1 MILEDFNALSDEE
14 KTNYLK
20 SIETDQ
26 KKIEDLTAERDS
38 FKTENDSL
46 RSQVEQTN
54 KELKATKELN
64 FTMARKINVGSH
76 EDPETTLYNFMKGY
90 NQNGY

>member
-1 MILEDFNALSDEE
+1 MLLEDFNALSDEQ
-14 KTNYLK
+14 KTAYL
-20 SIETDQ
+20 SGIETDQ

-38 FKTENDSL
+38 FKTENDTL

-64 FTMARKINVGSH
+64 FTMARKINIGSKD
-76 EDPETTLYNFMKGY
+76 DPETTIFNFMKGKK
-90 NQNGY
+90 

>member
-1 MILEDFNALSDEE
+1 MILEDFNALSDEQ
-14 KTNYLK
+14 KTAYL
-20 SIETDQ
+20 SGIESDQ

-46 RSQVEQTN
+46 RSQLEQNN

-64 FTMARKINVGSH
+64 FTMARKINVGSQD
-76 EDPETTLYNFMKGY
+76 DPETTLYNFMKGMK
-90 NQNGY
+90 

>member
-1 MILEDFNALSDEE
+1 MILEDFNALSDEQ
-14 KTNYLK
+14 KTAYL
-20 SIETDQ
+20 SGIESDQ

-46 RSQVEQTN
+46 RSQLEQNN

-64 FTMARKINVGSH
+64 FTMARKINIGSKD
-76 EDPETTLYNFMKGY
+76 DPETTLYNFMKGMK
-90 NQNGY
+90 

>member
-38 FKTENDSL
+38 FKTENDTL

-64 FTMARKINVGSH
+64 FTMARKINVGSQD
-76 EDPETTLYNFMKGY
+76 DPETTLYNFMKGMK
-90 NQNGY
+90 

>member
-1 MILEDFNALSDEE
+1 MILEDFNALSDEQ
-14 KTNYLK
+14 KTAYL
-20 SIETDQ
+20 SGIESDQ

-46 RSQVEQTN
+46 RSQLEQNN

-64 FTMARKINVGSH
+64 FTMARKINIGSQ
-76 EDPETTLYNFMKGY
+76 EDPETTLYNFMKGMK
-90 NQNGY
+90 

>member
-1 MILEDFNALSDEE
+1 MLLENFNALSDEE
-14 KTNYLK
+14 KTNYLN

-38 FKTENDSL
+38 FKTENDNL

-64 FTMARKINVGSH
+64 FTMARKINIGSKD
-76 EDPETTLYNFMKGY
+76 DPETTLYNFMKGMK
-90 NQNGY
+90 

>member
-1 MILEDFNALSDEE
+1 MKLEDFNALSDEE
-14 KTNYLK
+14 KTNYL
-20 SIETDQ
+20 SGIETDQ
-26 KKIEDLTAERDS
+26 KRIDDLTAERDS

-64 FTMARKINVGSH
+64 FTMARKINVGSKD
-76 EDPETTLYNFMKGY
+76 DPETTLYNFMKGMK
-90 NQNGY
+90 

>member
-1 MILEDFNALSDEE
+1 MLLEDFNALSDEQ
-14 KTNYLK
+14 KTAYL
-20 SIETDQ
+20 SGIETDQ

-38 FKTENDSL
+38 FKTENDTL

-64 FTMARKINVGSH
+64 FTMARKINIGTKD
-76 EDPETTLYNFMKGY
+76 DPDTTIFNFMKGMK
-90 NQNGY
+90 